1 MTSFT
6 TTDDFGD
13 EGDFGAEGDYPEV
26 FGLTFTPKVMGI
38 SIGVLGLLIAAFLGW
53 SQLLPVVNELSELQ
67 GTKAERQNQLDRLND
82 SQFEQQVVG
91 KRRELEEAQRIKQ
104 EVEGLFAQD
113 TTLETLLLD
122 ANSFANFSNLKITS
136 YTPAGDKQTVGDD
149 SFGPTATNNLQ
160 VKTYNLNLE
169 GSFQELQLFIQDL
182 ERLQPLLV
190 VQDFNATVS
199 TPQQYLLENDRV
211 IPVGQPILNST
222 ITVSALFADVQQ
234 VAAPETEGEE
244 TTTE

>member
-13 EGDFGAEGDYPEV
+13 EGDFGLESGYPEF
-26 FGLTFTPKVMGI
+26 FGLTLTPKVTGI
-38 SIGVLGLLIAAFLGW
+38 SIAVLGLLIAGYLGW
-53 SQLLPVVNELSELQ
+53 TQLLPAINELSTLQ
-67 GTKAERQNQLDRLND
+67 TEKAEKENQLDQLSE
-82 SQFEQQVVG
+82 SQFEQRIVV
-91 KRRELEEAQRIKQ
+91 KARELEDARRLKQ
-104 EVEGLFAQD
+104 EVESLFAQD
-113 TTLETLLLD
+113 RTLETLLLD
-122 ANSFANFSNLKITS
+122 ANSFANFSNLRITS

-149 SFGPTATNNLQ
+149 SFGPSATNNLQ
-160 VKTYNLNLE
+160 VRTYNLNLE

-190 VQDFNATVS
+190 VQDFNTTVS
-199 TPQQYLLENDRV
+199 TPQQYLLENDQV

-234 VAAPETEGEE
+234 IAPPQAEGEE